1 MKSTITEIKN
11 SLEGL
16 TSRFEQAKESINKLE
31 DKTHETVQL
40 RSRKKKNEGK

>member
-16 TSRFEQAKESINKLE
+16 TSRFEQAKERINKLE
-31 DKTHETVQL
+31 DKTNEIIQL
-40 RSRKKKNEGK
+40 RYRKNKKEEK